1 MGNDE
6 KFYSGYVAIIGRPNV
21 GKSTLLNTILGEKIS
36 IVTSK
41 AQTTRNKILGIK
53 NLPNAQIIFID
64 TPGIHKPIHKLGETM
79 VKSATEALNEV
90 DIVLFMSEPAEPKKG
105 DRMIIELF
113 NKMDKPVFLVINKI
127 DTIRK
132 EELLPIITIY
142 NKIYNFTEIIPIS
155 ALKKDGT
162 DLILEKIVKYIP
174 EGPKFYPDDIV
185 TDQIERFIASEIV
198 REKLIELTE
207 EEIPHSIAVEVTKWE
222 ERKDGLISIRCNIYV
237 ERESQKAIIIGK
249 GGLKLKEAGSRT
261 RQDME
266 RLFNTKVFLELWVKV
281 KKNWRNNI
289 KILKE
294 LGYK

>member
-1 MGNDE
+1 MHDE
-6 KFYSGYVAIIGRPNV
+6 KAFHSGYVAIIGRPNV
-21 GKSTLLNTILGEKIS
+21 GKSTFLNTILGEKIS

-41 AQTTRNKILGIK
+41 AQTTRNRILGIK
-53 NLPNAQIIFID
+53 NLPDAQIIFMD
-64 TPGIHKPIHKLGETM
+64 TPGIHKPMHKLGETM
-79 VKSATEALNEV
+79 VKSATEALEEV
-90 DIVLFMSEPAEPKKG
+90 DIILFMSEPSEPKKG
-105 DRMIIELF
+105 DRMIIDLLGKT
-113 NKMDKPVFLVINKI
+113 NKPVFLIINKI
-127 DTIRK
+127 DTVK
-132 EELLPIITIY
+132 KNELLPIINTFSELY
-142 NKIYNFTEIIPIS
+142 QFAEIIPVS

-162 DLILEKIVKYIP
+162 DLVLEKIVKYIP
-174 EGPKFYPDDIV
+174 QGPKFYPDDVI

-207 EEIPHSIAVEVTKWE
+207 EEVPHSIAVEVNKWE

-249 GGLKLKEAGSRT
+249 DGAKLKEAGSRA

-281 KKNWRNNI
+281 KKNWRNDL
-289 KILKE
+289 KILRE

>member
-1 MGNDE
+1 MHNE
-6 KFYSGYVAIIGRPNV
+6 KTFHSGYVAIIGRPNV

-41 AQTTRNKILGIK
+41 AQTTRNRILGIK
-53 NLPNAQIIFID
+53 NLPDAQIIFID
-64 TPGIHKPIHKLGETM
+64 TPGIHKPMHKLGETM
-79 VKSATEALNEV
+79 VRSAIEALDEV
-90 DIVLFMSEPAEPKKG
+90 DIILFMSEPSEPKKG
-105 DRMIIELF
+105 DRMIIDMLGKI
-113 NKMDKPVFLVINKI
+113 NKPVFLIINKVDTVKKNDLLPVINIFSK
-127 DTIRK
+127 
-132 EELLPIITIY
+132 LY
-142 NKIYNFTEIIPIS
+142 QFAEIIPIS

-162 DLILEKIVKYIP
+162 DLVLEKIVKYIP
-174 EGPKFYPDDIV
+174 EGPKFYPDDVI

-207 EEIPHSIAVEVTKWE
+207 EEVPHSIAVEVTKWE

-249 GGLKLKEAGSRT
+249 GGTKLKEAGSRA

-266 RLFNTKVFLELWVKV
+266 RLFNTKIFLELWVKV
-281 KKNWRNNI
+281 KKNWRNDL